1 MRGDGSVARGCALAC
16 GFGFMRAVTSNAYIT
31 AFGAASGSSLGF
43 VAKTE
48 FSLLTNLISVA
59 VAVLLVAISVRSSRR
74 GRWDVV
80 PGALVGSSAAVL
92 VVGYAAGS
100 LGAFARV
107 PELAGEVAVALL
119 YAVGM
124 LVLTLAWFEAF
135 AREPDLRFA
144 LRGMLCG
151 YLVQAGAYFVLSL
164 LGGWALFGAC
174 TALLAVSL
182 ALMRCVRRGVGPAGD
197 GAAPAVGAHAG
208 GAAPLSLGG
217 AVRFLAGSLLCVF
230 TLTAVVGLLHTS
242 VIGNDF
248 EYVVG
253 AIPMTEALAVATV
266 LLALVVF
273 ASRRVPSTSA
283 VYRTLFPVMLV
294 ALSALPFVSGSL
306 GGYAGMI
313 MVVCY
318 DLVGMAFVLFLLEV
332 ARGCSA
338 PAVSLMG
345 VYQAGTQL
353 SLVAGLSL
361 GIGLSR
367 LGAGADASYATI
379 LILVCIYLLSMV
391 LTVLLRRRGRG
402 AGAEDALPGGGGLAA
417 DGQDALLIAAEAAVL
432 ETGEAVASDADMAAL
447 ERRAQRAMRERV
459 GERVERYASERGLTP
474 REAQVMVQ
482 LARGRSAAAI
492 AADLGIAENTAW
504 AHIKRVYAKV
514 GVHGKQELIDLVEN
528 EVISMDKEDS
538 DARGGDAR

>member
-1 MRGDGSVARGCALAC
+1 MRGDGLLARGCALAC

-48 FSLLTNLISVA
+48 FSLLTNLVSVV
-59 VAVLLVAISVRSSRR
+59 VAALLVALPLRASRS
-74 GRWDVV
+74 GRWVAM
-80 PGALVGSSAAVL
+80 PRALVVGAAAVL

-100 LGAFARV
+100 VGAFARV
-107 PELAGEVAVALL
+107 PELAGEIVVSVL
-119 YAVGM
+119 YAAGM
-124 LVLTLAWFEAF
+124 LVLTLSWFEAF
-135 AREPDLRFA
+135 SAERDLRFA
-144 LRGMLCG
+144 LRCLLCG
-151 YLVQAGAYFVLSL
+151 YLVQAGVYFALSFL
-164 LGGWALFGAC
+164 EGWALFGAC
-174 TALLAVSL
+174 SALLAVSL
-182 ALMRCVRRGVGPAGD
+182 ALMRHVRRGAE
-197 GAAPAVGAHAG
+197 APPTPGSVPVGAG
-208 GAAPLSLGG
+208 RGEPSVSRCLPLG
-217 AVRFLAGSLLCVF
+217 AVMRALTGSFLCVF

-253 AIPMTEALAVATV
+253 AIPMTEALAIATV

-273 ASRRVPSTSA
+273 VSRRVPSTSA
-283 VYRTLFPVMLV
+283 VYRALFPVMLV

-318 DLVGMAFVLFLLEV
+318 DLVGMAFVLFLLE
-332 ARGCSA
+332 AACGCSA
-338 PAVSLMG
+338 PAVCLMG
-345 VYQAGTQL
+345 IYQAGTQL
-353 SLVAGLSL
+353 SLVVGLSL
-361 GIGLSR
+361 GIGLSY
-367 LGAGADASYATI
+367 LGAGADASYATV

-402 AGAEDALPGGGGLAA
+402 SDADDGKIGEVALGEAGGDAGL
-417 DGQDALLIAAEAAVL
+417 LAAEAAVL
-432 ETGEAVASDADMAAL
+432 GVSEAVGQGADVSEI

-528 EVISMDKEDS
+528 EVISKD
-538 DARGGDAR
+538 GDARDEGVR

>member
-1 MRGDGSVARGCALAC
+1 MRGDGLLARGCALAC

-48 FSLLTNLISVA
+48 FSLLTNLVSVA
-59 VAVLLVAISVRSSRR
+59 VAALLVALPLRASRS
-74 GRWDVV
+74 GRWVAMPRAPIV
-80 PGALVGSSAAVL
+80 GAAAVL
-92 VVGYAAGS
+92 VLGYAAGS
-100 LGAFARV
+100 VGAFVRV
-107 PELAGEVAVALL
+107 PELAGEIAVSAL
-119 YAVGM
+119 YAAGM
-124 LVLTLAWFEAF
+124 LVLTLSWFEAF
-135 AREPDLRFA
+135 SAERDLRFA
-144 LRGMLCG
+144 LRCLLCG
-151 YLVQAGAYFVLSL
+151 YLVQAGVYFALSFL
-164 LGGWALFGAC
+164 EGWALFGAC
-174 TALLAVSL
+174 SALLAVSL
-182 ALMRCVRRGVGPAGD
+182 ALMRHVRRGAEAPPTPGAGRGEPPASRRL
-197 GAAPAVGAHAG
+197 
-208 GAAPLSLGG
+208 PLG
-217 AVRFLAGSLLCVF
+217 AVMRALTGSFLCVF

-253 AIPMTEALAVATV
+253 AIPMTEALAIATV

-273 ASRRVPSTSA
+273 VSRRVPSTSA
-283 VYRTLFPVMLV
+283 VYRALFPVMLV

-318 DLVGMAFVLFLLEV
+318 DLVGMAFVLFLLE
-332 ARGCSA
+332 AACGCSA
-338 PAVSLMG
+338 PAVCLMG
-345 VYQAGTQL
+345 IYQAGTQL
-353 SLVAGLSL
+353 SLVVGLSL
-361 GIGLSR
+361 GIGLSY
-367 LGAGADASYATI
+367 LGAGADASYATV

-402 AGAEDALPGGGGLAA
+402 SDADDGKIGEVALGEAGGDAGL
-417 DGQDALLIAAEAAVL
+417 LAAEAAVL
-432 ETGEAVASDADMAAL
+432 GVSEAVGQGADVSEI

-528 EVISMDKEDS
+528 EVISKDD
-538 DARGGDAR
+538 DARDEGVR